1 MVSFSV
7 KLENW
12 VFCVKERY
20 RKNLQFNMLMVMVWQ
35 NSSLLRNDIK
45 KRTDNLL
52 KQTLFSILCL

>member
-1 MVSFSV
+1 MVSFLV

-45 KRTDNLL
+45 KE
-52 KQTLFSILCL
+52 C